1 MLSTTTLLLALG
13 GCLFLVALFAASE
26 AALAATNRVR
36 LRHLL
41 QMHAQDENNTAQ
53 ALTSEL
59 SGDAQKFIATV
70 TIAANLPLLAAAAI
84 TLWLA
89 VNRLESEGEVI
100 ALCSVVVLCVIA
112 FGQIAPR
119 LLVERPGEQVR
130 LWWVKPARFLVL
142 ILYPPVAVMLFIG
155 SLILRPLGLG
165 QPARPTEEQI
175 PNEGEGEHEI
185 RELVESAQASGLIE
199 ADNRE
204 LIESIFDFGD
214 TRAYEVMTPRPDMV
228 ALPIG
233 CSATQLL
240 DILQQSGHS
249 RIPLY
254 EENIDCI
261 IGILHARDVLACLG
275 RGQTDFV
282 PRELM
287 REPLFLPESK
297 KIDEAFATMRAGR
310 THLAI
315 VIDEFG
321 GTAGVLTVEDI
332 LEELVGEIADE
343 HDSQTGEPLAMLEEH
358 AALADARLHTDDL
371 VELWGLELPKGEFD
385 TIGGF
390 VIERLGRA
398 PAVGDRIVVE
408 LENETVTL
416 TVNKMQ
422 SRRPQHILIQR
433 KPHESSHDENSYDES
448 RLDKRSDTLPDGRPQ
463 SQ

>member
-1 MLSTTTLLLALG
+1 MLSTTLLIALA

-41 QMHAQDENNTAQ
+41 QMHAADENNTAQ
-53 ALTSEL
+53 MLSSQL

-89 VNRLESEGEVI
+89 EERFESEAQVIGWCAVI
-100 ALCSVVVLCVIA
+100 ALAVIA

-119 LLVERPGEQVR
+119 LLVERPGTQVR
-130 LWWVKPARFLVL
+130 LWWVRPARFLVL
-142 ILYPPVAVMLFIG
+142 ILSPPVALMLFIG
-155 SLILRPLGLG
+155 ALILRPLGISRAEPML
-165 QPARPTEEQI
+165 AIDEVSDD
-175 PNEGEGEHEI
+175 EGEHGI
-185 RELVESAQASGLIE
+185 RELVENAQASGLIE
-199 ADNRE
+199 AGNRE

-228 ALPIG
+228 ALPVE
-233 CSATQLL
+233 CRAAQLL
-240 DILQQSGHS
+240 DTLQRSGHS

-254 EENIDCI
+254 EENVDRV
-261 IGILHARDVLACLG
+261 IGIAHARDVLARLG
-275 RGQTDFV
+275 RGETDFV

-287 REPLFLPESK
+287 RAPLFMPESK
-297 KIDEAFATMRAGR
+297 KIDEAFTAMRAGQ

-343 HDSQTGEPLAMLEEH
+343 HDFKVDEPLVKLDENS
-358 AALADARLHTDDL
+358 ALADARLHTERPRRT
-371 VELWGLELPKGEFD
+371 VEF
-385 TIGGF
+385 
-390 VIERLGRA
+390 
-398 PAVGDRIVVE
+398 
-408 LENETVTL
+408 TVA
-416 TVNKMQ
+416 
-422 SRRPQHILIQR
+422 
-433 KPHESSHDENSYDES
+433 
-448 RLDKRSDTLPDGRPQ
+448 
-463 SQ
+463 

>member
-1 MLSTTTLLLALG
+1 MLSTTLLIALA

-41 QMHAQDENNTAQ
+41 QMHAADDNNPAQ

-70 TIAANLPLLAAAAI
+70 TIAANLPLLAAAAL

-89 VNRLESEGEVI
+89 ETCLESEMQVI
-100 ALCSVVVLCVIA
+100 ALCTGVVLAVIA

-119 LLVERPGEQVR
+119 LLVERPGEHMR
-130 LWWVKPARFLVL
+130 LWWVRPARLL
-142 ILYPPVAVMLFIG
+142 MQILSPPVSLMMFLG
-155 SLILRPLGLG
+155 SLFLLPFGLG
-165 QPARPTEEQI
+165 RASTAPDSDALSD
-175 PNEGEGEHEI
+175 GESEHEI

-199 ADNRE
+199 AGNRE

-228 ALPIG
+228 ALPVE
-233 CSATQLL
+233 CSAAQLL
-240 DILQQSGHS
+240 DTLQRSGHS

-254 EENIDCI
+254 EENVDRV
-261 IGILHARDVLACLG
+261 IGIAHARDVLARLG
-275 RGQTDFV
+275 RSETQFV

-287 REPLFLPESK
+287 RAPLFMPESK
-297 KIDEAFATMRAGR
+297 KIDEAFAAMRAGQ

-321 GTAGVLTVEDI
+321 GTAGILTVEDI

-343 HDSQTGEPLAMLEEH
+343 HDFKVDEPLVKLEEH
-358 AALADARLHTDDL
+358 AAIADARLHMDDL
-371 VELWGLELPKGEFD
+371 EEMWDLELPRGEFD
-385 TIGGF
+385 SIGGF
-390 VIERLGRA
+390 VIEQLGRA
-398 PAVGDRIVVE
+398 PAIGDKITLE

-416 TVNKMQ
+416 IVHKMR
-422 SRRPQHILIQR
+422 SRRPQRILIQR
-433 KPHESSHDENSYDES
+433 KPRAIAEEE
-448 RLDKRSDTLPDGRPQ
+448 
-463 SQ
+463 